1 MIGRLRGVVAH
12 VGPELLLLD
21 VNGVGYEVATPLP
34 VLGRAVVGQEL
45 ALWTQL
51 LVREDALSLVG
62 FASME
67 DRELY
72 KLLRDVT
79 GVGSKIALALLS
91 HCGVEEVVGAVVQQA
106 PKRLTVAPG
115 VGKKLAERLVL
126 ELRDKLKAWAPAVAR
141 MASGGLAGRPAVA
154 LDGEAALALLALG
167 FDEDEVVG
175 ALAQVGPQ
183 VDDEAAIRAA
193 LRHLSP
199 Y

>member
-12 VGPELLLLD
+12 LGPDLLLLD
-21 VNGVGYEVATPLP
+21 VNGVGYEVATPSP
-34 VLGRAVVGQEL
+34 VLSRAVVGAEL
-45 ALWTQL
+45 TLWTQL

-62 FASME
+62 FATME

-72 KLLRDVT
+72 KLLRDVN

-91 HCGVEEVVGAVVQQA
+91 HLGVGEVVGAVVQQA
-106 PKRLTVAPG
+106 PKRLIAAPG

-126 ELRDKLKAWAPAVAR
+126 ELRDKLKSWAPAAAR
-141 MASGGLAGRPAVA
+141 MAAGALSGPTVSLE
-154 LDGEAALALLALG
+154 GEAALALLALG

-175 ALAQVGPQ
+175 ALASIGPQ
-183 VDDEAAIRAA
+183 ADDEAAIRAA